1 MSLASAMLS
10 RVFSRGSTD
19 PLEVVD
25 FDADHIGVYEVVVR
39 DVVDSY
45 DWGKRVVD
53 GFEHRPP
60 ATNGSGHLRA
70 DAFDEAKEQID
81 DVDEHRGEVIA
92 TVAIDVDAWEYH
104 VRMEVDR

>member
-1 MSLASAMLS
+1 MSLAKAMLS

-25 FDADHIGVYEVVVR
+25 FDADHIGVYELIVCEDADRYTWRKNAVNNYEA
-39 DVVDSY
+39 D
-45 DWGKRVVD
+45 
-53 GFEHRPP
+53 PP
-60 ATNGSGHLRA
+60 STNGAGHLRA

-81 DVDEHRGEVIA
+81 DVDDHRGEVIA